1 MRQTGPLGVGW
12 ERWIP
17 LRSEEFKLLT
27 SVVRVATRSWRCCRR
42 RPSKSLVILFVSRQ
56 GHTCMTQ
63 LDVAF
68 RYGTP
73 PGENELRALTY
84 AREVYGIR
92 KIDFDE
98 EQNTVRV
105 EYDATRLNDDSV
117 AAILRRAGMD
127 LREKVALV

>member
-1 MRQTGPLGVGW
+1 
-12 ERWIP
+12 
-17 LRSEEFKLLT
+17 
-27 SVVRVATRSWRCCRR
+27 
-42 RPSKSLVILFVSRQ
+42 
-56 GHTCMTQ
+56 MTQ

-92 KIDFDE
+92 KIEFDE
-98 EQNTVRV
+98 GQNTVRV

-127 LREKVALV
+127 LRQKVALV

>member
-1 MRQTGPLGVGW
+1 
-12 ERWIP
+12 
-17 LRSEEFKLLT
+17 
-27 SVVRVATRSWRCCRR
+27 
-42 RPSKSLVILFVSRQ
+42 
-56 GHTCMTQ
+56 MTQ

-92 KIDFDE
+92 KIEFDE
-98 EQNTVRV
+98 EQQTVRI
-105 EYDATRLNDDSV
+105 EYDATRLNDASV

-127 LREKVALV
+127 LQEKIALV